1 MNDYLVTILIMVCLV
16 CCSGYFS
23 ATETAFSS
31 LSRTRLKSMADSG
44 NKKAEKTLEISEDYD
59 RLLSTIL
66 LGNNIVNIGLASLG
80 TLLFVKLFGDVYG
93 ATISTIVITVVVL
106 LFGEISPKSLAK
118 ENPEDFAMAV
128 SGSISTIIIVLKPM
142 NVFFAW
148 WKRMLSRV
156 FDVKSDRRI
165 THNELLTLVEEVEQ
179 GGGIDKNEGS
189 LLRNAIEFN
198 DLDAAD
204 ILTPRVDIVG
214 INICTAAADIGEI
227 FIETGFSRL
236 PVYSGSMD
244 NIVGIIHQK
253 DFYSSAVGDD
263 IAPAET
269 MMKEP
274 LFITPST
281 KLSDLL
287 RMLQLSKSHIA
298 VVADEYGGT
307 MGIVTMEDILEELV
321 GEIWD
326 EHDEVIEEFE
336 KIDDNKYKII
346 CSVELYKLFDHFSIK
361 GEAEV
366 ESATVSGW
374 VMEMLEHFPEEGD
387 KFTHDGLEVT
397 VTKTDRQRILEI
409 EVLVLEDDI
418 EI

>member
-1 MNDYLVTILIMVCLV
+1 MNDTLVTILIMVVLV
-16 CCSGYFS
+16 AMSGYFS

-31 LSRTRLKSMADSG
+31 MSRTRLKSMADVG
-44 NKKAEKTLEISEDYD
+44 NKKAERTLRISEDYD

-66 LGNNIVNIGLASLG
+66 VGNNIVNIGLASLG
-80 TLLFVKLFGDVYG
+80 TLLFVDLFGAVYG
-93 ATISTIVITVVVL
+93 ATISTIVITIVVL
-106 LFGEISPKSLAK
+106 IFGEISPKSLAK

-128 SGSISTIIIVLKPM
+128 AGSISMLIVLLRPL
-142 NVFFAW
+142 NFIFAS
-148 WKRMLSRV
+148 WKRLLSRV
-156 FDVKSDRRI
+156 FKVKSDRRI

-179 GGGIDKNEGS
+179 EGGIDKNEGS

-198 DLDAAD
+198 ELDASD

-214 INICTAAADIGEI
+214 ISIDEQAKEIADI
-227 FIETGFSRL
+227 FAETGFSRL

-244 NIVGIIHQK
+244 NIVGIINQK
-253 DFYSSAVGDD
+253 DFHNAPRVHENNPAAD
-263 IAPAET
+263 I
-269 MMKEP
+269 MKEP

-281 KLSDLL
+281 NLGDLL
-287 RMLQLSKSHIA
+287 RMLQVSKSHIA

-336 KIDDNKYKII
+336 KIGENKYKII
-346 CSVELYKLFDHFSIK
+346 CSVELYKLFDHFNIR
-361 GEAEV
+361 GETD
-366 ESATVSGW
+366 SATVSGW

-387 KFTHDGLEVT
+387 TFTHDGLEVT

-409 EVLVLEDDI
+409 EIVAK
-418 EI
+418 